1 MRLHHLVL
9 TLPVVAALAACGVP
23 STTTRLGDLGRPID
37 RLTTGAIPERFV
49 VEPGTRDFN
58 QTDEEEVMQDRV
70 WRFLHAPHV
79 SGWFIP
85 RFKLEPVEGNDD
97 PRRYFRWISKTN
109 YRSSEVRYNTV
120 AGDIHADILT
130 LPETFVAICAVIEID
145 RQRAVALQNVAH
157 VDDGMAERVA
167 QRKLDNTTTID
178 DFVWAV
184 RYRYESYG
192 FALDNLLIE
201 TPHEKSI
208 EVDGLLNDMFAFV
221 ARAEA
226 GDFCGRGLGPGSLAL
241 EAAILAK

>member
-1 MRLHHLVL
+1 LRLHLLVL
-9 TLPVVAALAACGVP
+9 TLPLVAALAACGVP
-23 STTTRLGDLGRPID
+23 STTTRLGDLGRPVD

-49 VEPGTRDFN
+49 VEPGTKTFN
-58 QTDEEEVMQDRV
+58 RTDEEEVMHDRV

-79 SGWFIP
+79 TGWFIP
-85 RFKLEPVEGNDD
+85 RFKREPTEGNDD

-120 AGDIHADILT
+120 SGDIIADIQT
-130 LPETFVAICAVIEID
+130 LPQTFVAICEVIEID
-145 RQRAVALQNVAH
+145 RQRSVALQNIAH
-157 VDDGMAERVA
+157 VEDGMDERVA
-167 QRKLDNTTTID
+167 QRKLDNDTTIN

-192 FALDNLLIE
+192 YALDNLLIE

-208 EVDGLLNDMFAFV
+208 EVDSLLNEMFRHV

-226 GDFCGRGLGPGSLAL
+226 GDFCGTGSPITRRAL
-241 EAAILAK
+241 ILAK